1 MYTDR
6 LRNLAALVV
15 LIIFS
20 PVAAGKFYTGNPDNY
35 RHQLRNLRPGDQLL
49 LTPGF
54 YQRGLPIHH
63 LRGEAHAPIIIT
75 GLESGK
81 RAVFLGRRGHNTVSI
96 IDAQHVILRN
106 IEIDGQHL
114 PVDGVKCEGHANWAH
129 HITLEN
135 LLIHRHDH
143 NQQIVGISTKC
154 PAWNWTIRHNIIQGA
169 GTGIY
174 LGSSDGSA
182 PFIAGLIEYNLITQT
197 LGYNLQIKHQQPRPN
212 LAGMPAGDQV
222 TTIRH
227 NVFSKADP
235 PRNPSSPR
243 PNVLLGHWPLM
254 GRGANDRYL
263 VYSNFFYQNPQ
274 ESLFQGEG
282 RIALYN
288 NLFVNHMGG
297 AIRFQPHHD
306 KPREIAIFFNT
317 VVAKNTGIYHAG
329 HNDPSLP
336 IPWIANNAVF
346 ANRPLAVP
354 RTGDTNFSALYH
366 AADKWLI
373 APFAPLGQMNL
384 APCTDKLARSS
395 IDKYQVKFF
404 PEWELDF
411 SGHSDDSR
419 FGAYA
424 YDYSPGWLPI
434 LSIKSCR
441 ADNIRNRHLCFAH

>member
-1 MYTDR
+1 M
-6 LRNLAALVV
+6 
-15 LIIFS
+15 
-20 PVAAGKFYTGNPDNY
+20 GN
-35 RHQLRNLRPGDQLL
+35 
-49 LTPGF
+49 
-54 YQRGLPIHH
+54 
-63 LRGEAHAPIIIT
+63 
-75 GLESGK
+75 
-81 RAVFLGRRGHNTVSI
+81 
-96 IDAQHVILRN
+96 
-106 IEIDGQHL
+106 
-114 PVDGVKCEGHANWAH
+114 
-129 HITLEN
+129 
-135 LLIHRHDH
+135 
-143 NQQIVGISTKC
+143 
-154 PAWNWTIRHNIIQGA
+154 
-169 GTGIY
+169 
-174 LGSSDGSA
+174 SDGSA

-243 PNVLLGHWPLM
+243 PNVLLGHWPLT

-346 ANRPLAVP
+346 ANRPLV
-354 RTGDTNFSALYH
+354 
-366 AADKWLI
+366 
-373 APFAPLGQMNL
+373 
-384 APCTDKLARSS
+384 KL
-395 IDKYQVKFF
+395 F